1 MNLVIVEAED
11 LEDLAFGH
19 EQYGT
24 AVDDDPYQLAYEVAA
39 LSPAKRVIFDEEL
52 EFIEN
57 SVS

>member
-1 MNLVIVEAED
+1 VIVEAED